1 MIIEE
6 SSPLAAWQAAS
17 THLIERG
24 REDFNLLISF
34 PCTMAGDEGPL
45 NDYDPRTILGSK
57 FDRARDVANT
67 IFPAKTRAN
76 SSTRADLYKRYLK
89 ANGRGSKKGWGTY
102 FERMIS
108 FGTYKVNQLERVIG
122 ALTGWGKKAYRAAF
136 LMHTSSAETD
146 KLRPLG
152 GPCLQYV
159 QFNCPNTTTID
170 LLAVY
175 RNHDYCNKVL
185 GNLFG
190 LSRLLR
196 FVCEESGRCPGKVTC
211 LSVHAYFNT
220 SVKKQKQ
227 LIGIY

>member
-1 MIIEE
+1 MNIEE
-6 SSPLAAWQAAS
+6 PSPLAAWRTAS
-17 THLIERG
+17 SHLIG
-24 REDFNLLISF
+24 VGGEDFNLLVSF
-34 PCTMAGDEGPL
+34 PCATALDEAPL
-45 NDYDPRTILGSK
+45 KEYDPRTVLGSK

-67 IFPAKTRAN
+67 IFPAKTWAN

-89 ANGRGSKKGWGTY
+89 ANKRGRKKSWGTY
-102 FERMIS
+102 FARMIS
-108 FGTYKVNQLERVIG
+108 FGSCEVNQLERVIN
-122 ALTGWGKKAYRAAF
+122 ALTSWEQKAYRAAF

-159 QFNCPNTTTID
+159 QFNCPSATTID

-196 FVCEESGRCPGKVTC
+196 FVCKESGRTPGRVTC
-211 LSVHAYFNT
+211 LSAHAYFNT

-227 LIGIY
+227 LIGAI

>member
-1 MIIEE
+1 M
-6 SSPLAAWQAAS
+6 AAWQAAS

-24 REDFNLLISF
+24 REDFNLLVSF
-34 PCTMAGDEGPL
+34 PCATIVNEAPL

-89 ANGRGSKKGWGTY
+89 AIRRGRKKSWGTY
-102 FERMIS
+102 FLRMIS
-108 FGTYKVNQLERVIG
+108 FGACKVNQLERVIG
-122 ALTGWGKKAYRAAF
+122 ALTGWGQKAYRAAF

-159 QFNCPNTTTID
+159 QFNCPNATTID

-196 FVCEESGRCPGKVTC
+196 FVCEESGRSPGRVTC

-227 LIGIY
+227 LIGID